1 MQAFSSNSIYNLS
14 SNNNLMTNSSNRIA
28 RVERMGYPDSPPA
41 IKPGFR
47 PLPKVKNIT
56 LETGTLTSIWYDTK
70 SAMQAV
76 DFSINGQNN
85 IRKAV
90 YQPSVNE
97 QSFEDWLKEQKS
109 NKFNLLVIEE
119 GEKIDNLGQILI
131 RWSQMADGMHRQ
143 SMVVFDA
150 HGITTL
156 TTMADNF
163 LEIDS
168 DGEVETLY
176 LDY

>member
-1 MQAFSSNSIYNLS
+1 MQAFSSNTINNLS
-14 SNNNLMTNSSNRIA
+14 SNHNLMTNSINSITP
-28 RVERMGYPDSPPA
+28 VERMGYPDYPPPV
-41 IKPGFR
+41 KPRFR
-47 PLPKVKNIT
+47 TPLKLKNIA

-70 SAMQAV
+70 SAMQTV
-76 DFSINGQNN
+76 DFSINGQNSV
-85 IRKAV
+85 RKAV
-90 YQPSVNE
+90 YQPSINE
-97 QSFEDWLKEQKS
+97 ESFEDWLQNQQS
-109 NKFNLLVIEE
+109 NKFDLLVIEE

-156 TTMADNF
+156 TTMADNL

-176 LDY
+176 RD